1 MRMRCKPEAPSLD
14 RSFSQFSRQV
24 FCQVRKRPH
33 CRRSLS
39 PAEFGKCGIDA
50 FISRDPRGAAIR
62 PIDGGRVCR
71 SLSATATFHAPPH
84 EHPIPPSWGQLACPL
99 HRGPAC
105 PWWGACKRDIF
116 AARGA
121 IELTQP
127 KSHQNHDVAAAAN
140 ASRRSPLVS
149 LCNSAPAVE
158 KRSA

>member
-71 SLSATATFHAPPH
+71 SLSATATFHAQPH
-84 EHPIPPSWGQLACPL
+84 EHPIPPSCPSIVGQLAHGGEPASAIFL
-99 HRGPAC
+99 PPVTPSNWHNQNHIRIMMLQLSRTHRGAHC
-105 PWWGACKRDIF
+105 LCHFGTAHRLW
-116 AARGA
+116 
-121 IELTQP
+121 
-127 KSHQNHDVAAAAN
+127 
-140 ASRRSPLVS
+140 RSGRHE
-149 LCNSAPAVE
+149 CA
-158 KRSA
+158 